1 MVSLRYAARAPVATL
16 GSLSPGTSTRHLTYN
31 GVSALINIII
41 IIIIIVIIIVVVVVI
56 VMIIITIITI
66 MNLLSSS

>member
-1 MVSLRYAARAPVATL
+1 VVSLRYAARAPVATL

-41 IIIIIVIIIVVVVVI
+41 IIIIIIIVVVVVI

>member
-41 IIIIIVIIIVVVVVI
+41 IIIIIIIIVVVVVI

>member
-41 IIIIIVIIIVVVVVI
+41 IIIIIIIVVVVVI

>member
-31 GVSALINIII
+31 GVSALINIITI
-41 IIIIIVIIIVVVVVI
+41 IIIIIIIVVVVI